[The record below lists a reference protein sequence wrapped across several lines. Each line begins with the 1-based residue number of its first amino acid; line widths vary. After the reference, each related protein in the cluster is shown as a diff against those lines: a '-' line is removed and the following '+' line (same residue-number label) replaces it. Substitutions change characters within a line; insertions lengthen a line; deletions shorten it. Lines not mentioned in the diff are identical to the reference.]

1 MNKENPVDLIKLWSD
16 TVELFK
22 SSQTLAEPE
31 ITLPV
36 DRYGGI
42 DQKYILS
49 LWREIGGKGRPPHI
63 GFSEASQW
71 RKYRAVCLCGW
82 KGSWHDRNDFKQR
95 NDEHEKHLKALEAAD
110 ER

>member
-1 MNKENPVDLIKLWSD
+1 MSKTNPVDPIEIWSD
-16 TVELFK
+16 FIEVFE
-22 SSQTLAEPE
+22 SSPTAAEPA

-42 DQKYILS
+42 DQKYISS
-49 LWREIGGKGRPPHI
+49 LWQEIGGKGRPPHI

-82 KGSWHDRNDFKQR
+82 KGSWHDRDDFKRR
-95 NDEHEKHLKALEAAD
+95 NKEFKKHIKALGD
-110 ER
+110 SR